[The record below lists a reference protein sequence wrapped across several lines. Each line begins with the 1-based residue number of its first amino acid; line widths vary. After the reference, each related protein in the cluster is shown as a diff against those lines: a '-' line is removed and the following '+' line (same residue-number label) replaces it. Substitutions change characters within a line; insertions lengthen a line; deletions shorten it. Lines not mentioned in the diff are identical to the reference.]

1 MRKKEE
7 EEEEEKRG
15 RDGEKKDKRRCWPAK
30 RGSKNESR
38 RIRTHGTLTI
48 IYSLRMRRYLLVH
61 YIYIYSYSYSYVYCI
76 FYILYLSLHPS
87 IHTSTQ
93 LYTTDIH
100 LYTLSRL
107 QVIPLWAGA
116 APNRGL
122 APNRPT
128 LGTAEGSLFRFVLIG
143 PPLLCQGRASPPPSL
158 PG

>member
-15 RDGEKKDKRRCWPAK
+15 RDGEKKKDKRRCWPAK

-61 YIYIYSYSYSYVYCI
+61 YIYIYSYSYVYCI
-76 FYILYLSLHPS
+76 LYILYLSYMDTS
-87 IHTSTQ
+87 IHPYIYILQS
-93 LYTTDIH
+93 IH
-100 LYTLSRL
+100 LHTLSRL

-116 APNRGL
+116 APNRGP

-128 LGTAEGSLFRFVLIG
+128 LGTAEGSLFWFVLIG
-143 PPLLCQGRASPPPSL
+143 PPLLCQDRASPPPSL